1 MNEKLLKELR
11 NLKGIE
17 LIDIAKRAKYT
28 FDKYYKIQSYWIDGK
43 KKVLQLELK
52 NKQKA
57 EIKFRNI
64 KNKNGIRVIDCII
77 KEH

>member
-28 FDKYYKIQSYWIDGK
+28 FDKYS
-43 KKVLQLELK
+43 LP
-52 NKQKA
+52 
-57 EIKFRNI
+57 
-64 KNKNGIRVIDCII
+64 
-77 KEH
+77 